1 MAVSRK
7 AQGLKE
13 DGGMSSA
20 NQKSEMAARRVETV
34 GVVGAGAMGR
44 GIAQVGIQG
53 GMQVL
58 LYDAAAGAAAKGAEA
73 IQAQL
78 DLLVAKGKLPA
89 GEAAA
94 AKAQLRV
101 VESLEQ
107 FADADLV
114 IEAVIENLEVKQA
127 LFKQLEAVVRPDCL
141 LASNTS
147 SLRIAAIARACQH
160 RARIGGL
167 HFFNPVPLMKLVE
180 VIRAPATSDDT
191 IATLVRV
198 GERMGRAPVVVQD
211 SPGFLVNLGGR
222 CFTQEALRIVSE
234 GVASPAQVDAVM
246 RDCWGFRMG
255 PFELMD
261 LTGIDVNYP
270 VSEIILAGY
279 FFDRRLATSP
289 LHQAMAESGQFGR
302 KTKRGYYTYD
312 ESGKAVVPSPYAAS
326 ESAPIEKV
334 ALAEDDDALAELLR
348 ELGFEVSNFDDG
360 QSPILCALLGEDVS
374 SYAARR
380 GFDHRRLFALDLTG
394 RLDKRLTLMQAPG
407 AVHALRDG
415 LVAQIAKT
423 GRKVCTIHDSPG
435 FIGQRIAAMVANLGC
450 EMAQIRVAGPAD
462 IDKAMTLGL
471 NYPLGPLALAD
482 HIGPSAV
489 LGILTQLQS
498 ITGDD
503 RYRPSLWLR
512 RRALLGLS
520 ALAED

>member
-1 MAVSRK
+1 MARSIGSV
-7 AQGLKE
+7 A
-13 DGGMSSA
+13 
-20 NQKSEMAARRVETV
+20 VI
-34 GVVGAGAMGR
+34 GAGAMGR

-53 GMQVL
+53 GMQVWL
-58 LYDAAAGAAAKGAEA
+58 FDAAPGAAAKAAEA
-73 IQAQL
+73 IAAQL
-78 DLLVAKGKLPA
+78 DSLVTKGRLPA
-89 GEAAA
+89 DEAAA

-101 VESLEQ
+101 ADALEQ
-107 FADADLV
+107 IKEVDLV
-114 IEAVIENLEVKQA
+114 VEAIIENLEVKQQ
-127 LFKQLEAVVRPDCL
+127 LFTQLETIVRPDCL

-147 SLRIAAIARACQH
+147 SLRIAAIARSCQY
-160 RARIGGL
+160 RERVGGL

-180 VIRAPATSDDT
+180 VIRAPATSDET
-191 IATLVRV
+191 VAALVKV
-198 GERMGRAPVVVQD
+198 GERMGRSPVVVQD

-222 CFTQEALRIVSE
+222 CFTQEGLRIVSE
-234 GVASPAQVDAVM
+234 GVATPSQVDAVM

-261 LTGIDVNYP
+261 LTGIDVNFP
-270 VSEIILAGY
+270 VSQIISAGY
-279 FFDRRLATSP
+279 FHDRRLATAP
-289 LHQAMAESGQFGR
+289 LHQAMAESGQLGR
-302 KTKRGYYTYD
+302 KTKRGFYAYD
-312 ESGKAVVPSPYAAS
+312 DAGRMLAPSPDAAS

-348 ELGFEVSNFDDG
+348 ELGFSVSNFDDG

-374 SYAARR
+374 GYAARR

-415 LVAQIAKT
+415 LVAQFNKA
-423 GRKVCTIHDSPG
+423 GRKVTAIRDSAG
-435 FIGQRIAAMVANLGC
+435 FIGQRVAAMVANLGC

-482 HIGPSAV
+482 HLGPQTV
-489 LGILTQLQS
+489 LNILTQLQA

-520 ALAED
+520 VLTED

>member
-1 MAVSRK
+1 MARSIGSV
-7 AQGLKE
+7 A
-13 DGGMSSA
+13 
-20 NQKSEMAARRVETV
+20 VI
-34 GVVGAGAMGR
+34 GAGAMGR

-53 GMQVL
+53 GMQVWL
-58 LYDAAAGAAAKGAEA
+58 FDAAPGAAAKAAEA
-73 IQAQL
+73 IAAQL
-78 DLLVAKGKLPA
+78 DSLVAKGRLPA
-89 GEAAA
+89 DEAAA

-101 VESLEQ
+101 ADALEQ
-107 FADADLV
+107 IKEVDLV
-114 IEAVIENLEVKQA
+114 VEAIIENLEVKQQ
-127 LFKQLEAVVRPDCL
+127 LFTQLETIVRPDCL

-147 SLRIAAIARACQH
+147 SLRIAAIARSCQY
-160 RARIGGL
+160 RERVGGL
-167 HFFNPVPLMKLVE
+167 HFFNPVQLMKLVE
-180 VIRAPATSDDT
+180 VIRAPATSDET
-191 IATLVRV
+191 VAALVKV
-198 GERMGRAPVVVQD
+198 GERMGRSPVVVQD

-222 CFTQEALRIVSE
+222 CFTQEGLRIVSE
-234 GVASPAQVDAVM
+234 GVATPSQVDAVM

-261 LTGIDVNYP
+261 LTGIDVNFP
-270 VSEIILAGY
+270 VSQIISAGY
-279 FFDRRLATSP
+279 FHDRRLATAP
-289 LHQAMAESGQFGR
+289 LHQAMAESGQLGR
-302 KTKRGYYTYD
+302 KTKRGFYAYD
-312 ESGKAVVPSPYAAS
+312 DAGRMLAPSPDAAS

-348 ELGFEVSNFDDG
+348 ELGFSVSNFDDG

-374 SYAARR
+374 GYAARR

-415 LVAQIAKT
+415 LVAQFNKA
-423 GRKVCTIHDSPG
+423 GRKVTAIRDSAG
-435 FIGQRIAAMVANLGC
+435 FIGQRVAAMVANLGC

-482 HIGPSAV
+482 HLGPQTV
-489 LGILTQLQS
+489 LNILTQLQA

-520 ALAED
+520 ALTED

>member
-1 MAVSRK
+1 MARSIGSV
-7 AQGLKE
+7 A
-13 DGGMSSA
+13 
-20 NQKSEMAARRVETV
+20 VI
-34 GVVGAGAMGR
+34 GAGAMGR

-53 GMQVL
+53 GMQVWL
-58 LYDAAAGAAAKGAEA
+58 FDAAPGAAAKAAEA
-73 IQAQL
+73 IAAQL
-78 DLLVAKGKLPA
+78 DSLVAKGRLPA
-89 GEAAA
+89 DEAAA

-101 VESLEQ
+101 ADALEQ
-107 FADADLV
+107 IKEVDLV
-114 IEAVIENLEVKQA
+114 VEAIIENLEVKQQ
-127 LFKQLEAVVRPDCL
+127 LFTQLETIVRPDCL

-147 SLRIAAIARACQH
+147 SLRIAAIARSCQY
-160 RARIGGL
+160 RERVGGL

-180 VIRAPATSDDT
+180 VIRAPATSDET
-191 IATLVRV
+191 VAALVKV
-198 GERMGRAPVVVQD
+198 GERMGRSPVVVQD

-222 CFTQEALRIVSE
+222 CFTQEGLRIVSE
-234 GVASPAQVDAVM
+234 GVATPSQVDAVM

-261 LTGIDVNYP
+261 LTGIDVNFP
-270 VSEIILAGY
+270 VSQIISAGY
-279 FFDRRLATSP
+279 FHDRRLATAP
-289 LHQAMAESGQFGR
+289 LHQAMAESGQLGR
-302 KTKRGYYTYD
+302 KTRRGFYAYD
-312 ESGKAVVPSPYAAS
+312 DAGRMLAPSPDAAS
-326 ESAPIEKV
+326 ESVPIDKV

-348 ELGFEVSNFDDG
+348 ELGFSVSNFDDG

-374 SYAARR
+374 GYAARR

-407 AVHALRDG
+407 AVNALRDG
-415 LVAQIAKT
+415 LVAQFNKA
-423 GRKVCTIHDSPG
+423 GRKVTAIRDSAG
-435 FIGQRIAAMVANLGC
+435 FIGQRVAAMVANLGC

-482 HIGPSAV
+482 HLGPQTV
-489 LGILTQLQS
+489 LNILTQLQA

-520 ALAED
+520 ALTED